1 MKKKYLITGGLGF
14 IGQAIA
20 INLIEKNNLVT
31 IIDNQFRHKNLKSFN
46 YKNCKVY
53 KNDIRDKVSLK
64 KIVKNVDTVIHLAA
78 INGTEN
84 FYKRPIEVMD
94 VGVLGIINVFK

>member
-31 IIDNQFRHKNLKSFN
+31 IIDNQFRHKNLKSFQKIRFEMNN
-46 YKNCKVY
+46 YFNLFTLNPMPLFIY
-53 KNDIRDKVSLK
+53 QRI
-64 KIVKNVDTVIHLAA
+64 
-78 INGTEN
+78 
-84 FYKRPIEVMD
+84 
-94 VGVLGIINVFK
+94 

>member
-31 IIDNQFRHKNLKSFN
+31 IIDNQFRHKNLKSFRN
-46 YKNCKVY
+46 FKFQ
-53 KNDIRDKVSLK
+53 RLK
-64 KIVKNVDTVIHLAA
+64 SYIQWKSFRFQWKPLPIHDFPIKGNIVRFEHNS
-78 INGTEN
+78 
-84 FYKRPIEVMD
+84 
-94 VGVLGIINVFK
+94 